1 MKKTILSIALALA
14 ALVGFTA
21 CEKEQNNTGKDV
33 IEGLPVNSIKLNL
46 SAPSD
51 DVIAVTRAS
60 AEVET
65 NVQNMA
71 LLFYKAGTNDK
82 PIIVYVDKNGMGTP
96 TASTST
102 NYKYTVNLD
111 VTDKGITTGNWY
123 LYAIANYN
131 TKFFNIDMD
140 EISGLTRTAFLN
152 YEVNKENRE
161 LNIVENAV
169 LMTGNYCENGEF
181 GEDGALT
188 LSYNNKEEETC
199 VMNGVIHLRRI
210 VAKISFEFKSGE
222 NTTTTGVTFTPE
234 TYSIHEYSRSSTLM
248 ERPYDGWTT
257 TKGVTYNNGEYAGT
271 GDFHSH
277 ADGVALAVVD
287 NKLEFYMPE
296 NIQKAKA
303 DPTTWTYAERER
315 RVGTTNSTEDRKFKY
330 APEHGTY
337 IVVKGQYKDSKY
349 SGDVTY
355 TIHLGDF
362 SAENGNAYENFS
374 IRRNY
379 HYTYT
384 VTVNGVNNIVVEAQ
398 TDKENQSGA
407 EGNLIGYN
415 SESFNVRLDAHYENV
430 LLKIAAP
437 SGSTVNEYSV
447 MLNTPY
453 SKNVLITSNDLS
465 GKASADYDWIRFGKP
480 ASATEFNAYKES
492 ETTDI
497 FTLLDEIKGSTL
509 TSDGEHYIVD
519 GGYIYTTAY
528 VNEYYYESKMNSASD
543 KSAEL
548 KKFINADDRTM
559 TIAFGTIEVSSDKQ
573 SSYTDNVVFSIQQR
587 SIKSFFDLTVNNPF
601 GVEQVD
607 ETPETKSYN
616 SVSSGSVN
624 SSYNDNHYGYN
635 NFKNA
640 IGTSASWDTYVNT
653 DSFGY
658 TLSNN
663 SITFNSS
670 ALTTTGAYGIYQCL
684 SRNRDENDDGTID
697 GNEIKW
703 YLPAVDQCTNYW
715 FGMNSLPV
723 DARIK
728 MATNTGSVN
737 NYFTSTSGKSAWW
750 ADEGS
755 SYGGYYA
762 KENSSVRC
770 VRSLKD
776 YSGETTDLSSF
787 NTENQTITVIG
798 LDNKSVRE
806 SFTVETE
813 YSEHYRGETQDKLPQ
828 AFKVAKSDFDKDVE
842 TLITPT
848 VTASQS
854 GFGTYSSYNYD
865 YSTSNMLD
873 GSTSTS
879 WRSSKQQVEGYYV
892 LLTYSAPVKLSKI
905 AITFGSSYYPRNMA
919 LQISEDNS
927 TWVNVD
933 NIDINKAS
941 VTGTFTSE
949 QSSKKVQY
957 VRLYVTGSSSTYLQI
972 YNINIDCE
980 PVNYTTETRSTFT
993 KSEVMTGS
1001 WCQKYYYESE
1011 DKSDLGKWRIPNEK
1025 ELTLMLK
1032 YTDKLTNA
1040 LSTSYTCAKSKYERP
1055 NNEGTMVYYVNIN
1068 NVITTDKNDNTG
1080 TTAIGDRQIFT
1091 IRCVRDATPDTSGSD
1106 DTDKSSNTFESGGN
1120 VIK

>member
-1 MKKTILSIALALA
+1 MKKTILSIALVLA

-96 TASTST
+96 TATTST

-140 EISGLTRTAFLN
+140 EISGLTRTAFSN
-152 YEVNKENRE
+152 YKVNKENRE

-188 LSYNNKEEETC
+188 LSYDNKEEETC

-277 ADGVALAVVD
+277 VDGVALAVVD

-315 RVGTTNSTEDRKFKY
+315 RVGTTNSAEDRKFKY

-415 SESFNVRLDAHYENV
+415 DESFNIRLDAHYENV

-453 SKNVLITSNDLS
+453 SKNVLITSNDLT
-465 GKASADYDWIRFGKP
+465 GKANADYDWIRFGKP
-480 ASATEFNAYKES
+480 ASATEFKAYKES

-497 FTLLDEIKGSTL
+497 FTLLNEIKGSSL
-509 TSDGEHYIVD
+509 TSDGEHYIVRN
-519 GGYIYTTAY
+519 GYIYTTAY

-548 KKFINADDRTM
+548 KKFINADERTM

-587 SIKSFFDLTVNNPF
+587 SIKSFYNLNVDNPF
-601 GVEQVD
+601 GVEQID
-607 ETPETKSYN
+607 ETDKNKS
-616 SVSSGSVN
+616 SSI
-624 SSYNDNHYGYN
+624 SSTSTERLNGYKNFKATVLPSSSKVMWSRYLNITDWGYQMNDNTPT
-635 NFKNA
+635 F
-640 IGTSASWDTYVNT
+640 TSSQ
-653 DSFGY
+653 
-658 TLSNN
+658 
-663 SITFNSS
+663 
-670 ALTTTGAYGIYQCL
+670 ALTTNGKDAAFQCL
-684 SRNRDENDDGTID
+684 SRNRDENGDGYIDDT
-697 GNEIKW
+697 ELKW
-703 YLPAVDQCTNYW
+703 YLPAVDQCGIYW
-715 FGMNSLPV
+715 FGMSSLPSE
-723 DARIK
+723 ARIS
-728 MATNTGSVN
+728 MNVSSSNTN
-737 NYFTSTSGKSAWW
+737 NYWTSTYNLEIWW

-755 SYGGYYA
+755 AYGKKASLPSDEKYYPT
-762 KENSSVRC
+762 VRC
-770 VRSLKD
+770 VRSLK
-776 YSGETTDLSSF
+776 
-787 NTENQTITVIG
+787 TIDGAISDVSTVKDDIITISG
-798 LDNKSVRE
+798 LDNKSARE
-806 SFTVETE
+806 TGTVNGE
-813 YSEHYRGETQDKLPQ
+813 YSEHFRGEAMDILPE
-828 AFKVAKSDFDKDVE
+828 AFKVAKADLSCK
-842 TLITPT
+842 T
-848 VTASQS
+848 TA
-854 GFGTYSSYNYD
+854 
-865 YSTSNMLD
+865 
-873 GSTSTS
+873 
-879 WRSSKQQVEGYYV
+879 
-892 LLTYSAPVKLSKI
+892 
-905 AITFGSSYYPRNMA
+905 
-919 LQISEDNS
+919 
-927 TWVNVD
+927 
-933 NIDINKAS
+933 
-941 VTGTFTSE
+941 
-949 QSSKKVQY
+949 
-957 VRLYVTGSSSTYLQI
+957 
-972 YNINIDCE
+972 
-980 PVNYTTETRSTFT
+980 TTTKSTFT
-993 KSEVMTGS
+993 NSEIQTGN
-1001 WCQKYYYESE
+1001 WCQQYYAEMADST
-1011 DKSDLGKWRIPNEK
+1011 DVGSWRIPNEK
-1025 ELTLMLK
+1025 ELSLMLK
-1032 YTDKLTNA
+1032 YSENLTTA
-1040 LSTSYTCAKSKYERP
+1040 ISDYTSAKSKYARSSTL
-1055 NNEGTMVYYVNIN
+1055 NMIYFVQTGTPRF
-1068 NVITTDKNDNTG
+1068 ITTTEEKQYASD
-1080 TTAIGDRQIFT
+1080 FV
-1091 IRCVRDATPDTSGSD
+1091 IRCVRDATPDTTGSD
-1106 DTDKSSNTFESGGN
+1106 ETDKSSNTFESGGN

>member
-33 IEGLPVNSIKLNL
+33 VEGLPVNSIKLNL

-96 TASTST
+96 TATTST

-140 EISGLTRTAFLN
+140 EISGLTRTAFSN
-152 YEVNKENRE
+152 YKVNKENRE

-188 LSYNNKEEETC
+188 LSYDNKEEETC

-271 GDFHSH
+271 GGFHSH

-315 RVGTTNSTEDRKFKY
+315 RVGTTNSAEDRKFKY

-415 SESFNVRLDAHYENV
+415 DESFNIRLDAHYENV

-453 SKNVLITSNDLS
+453 SKNVLITSNDLT
-465 GKASADYDWIRFGKP
+465 GKANADYDWIRFGKP

-492 ETTDI
+492 QTTDI
-497 FTLLDEIKGSTL
+497 FTLLNEIKGSSL
-509 TSDGEHYIVD
+509 TSDGEHYIVRN
-519 GGYIYTTAY
+519 GYIYTTAY

-573 SSYTDNVVFSIQQR
+573 SSYTDNVVFSIKQR

-601 GVEQVD
+601 GIEQVD
-607 ETPETKSYN
+607 ETPTTISYN
-616 SVSSGSVN
+616 SASSGSEN
-624 SSYNDNHYGYN
+624 SSYNDSHYGYN

-640 IGTSASWDTYVNT
+640 IGTSASWDSYVNT

-663 SITFNSS
+663 SITFSS
-670 ALTTTGAYGIYQCL
+670 NALTTTGAYGIYQCL
-684 SRNRDENDDGTID
+684 SRNRDENSDGTID

-703 YLPAVDQCTNYW
+703 YLPAVNQCTNYW

-755 SYGGYYA
+755 SYGKYYSSQ
-762 KENSSVRC
+762 KSSVRC
-770 VRSLKD
+770 IRSLKD
-776 YSGETTDLSSF
+776 YSSETTDLSSF

-806 SFTVETE
+806 SFSVETE

-828 AFKVAKSDFDKDVE
+828 AFKVAQKNLS
-842 TLITPT
+842 ITPDYVPNVT
-848 VTASQS
+848 VGDVTGETTS
-854 GFGTYSSYNYD
+854 GWYYTHNITIPVTINNYSSDEGVYYTYN
-865 YSTSNMLD
+865 D
-873 GSTSTS
+873 GDKKTI
-879 WRSSKQQVEGYYV
+879 SSK
-892 LLTYSAPVKLSKI
+892 
-905 AITFGSSYYPRNMA
+905 
-919 LQISEDNS
+919 
-927 TWVNVD
+927 
-933 NIDINKAS
+933 DINIPIS
-941 VTGTFTSE
+941 VT
-949 QSSKKVQY
+949 
-957 VRLYVTGSSSTYLQI
+957 SSSTTATSQSIKI
-972 YNINIDCE
+972 YAGNG
-980 PVNYTTETRSTFT
+980 NYSSFTISIRGSGTNFTFTPSSVSENKVSQSKSTFT

-1011 DKSDLGKWRIPNEK
+1011 DKSDLEKWRIPNEK

-1055 NNEGTMVYYVNIN
+1055 NNEGTMVYYVNAA

-1080 TTAIGDRQIFT
+1080 STAIGDRQIFT
-1091 IRCVRDATPDTSGSD
+1091 IRCVRDATPDTTGSD
-1106 DTDKSSNTFESGGN
+1106 ETDKSSNTFESGGN